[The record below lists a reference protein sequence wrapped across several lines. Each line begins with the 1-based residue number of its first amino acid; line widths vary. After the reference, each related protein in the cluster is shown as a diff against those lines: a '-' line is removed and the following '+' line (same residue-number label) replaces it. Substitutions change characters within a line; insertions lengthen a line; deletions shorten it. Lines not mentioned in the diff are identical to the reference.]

1 LISIPQLK
9 QIALFSLPDVWKKT
23 LNPHRQQHPRVHYAM
38 LRQDALCH
46 SICSK
51 FMRDVP
57 FDHLDSQKD
66 SPYWNHNLPLARVI
80 FNEQNADLSAK
91 GFDCVRAIQTQKKI
105 LK

>member
-1 LISIPQLK
+1 
-9 QIALFSLPDVWKKT
+9 
-23 LNPHRQQHPRVHYAM
+23 
-38 LRQDALCH
+38 
-46 SICSK
+46 
-51 FMRDVP
+51 MRDVP